1 MNTMEKLQTMGAIT
15 EGAAGLAQAV
25 ASLYSGVK
33 SAQEAEK
40 AQAWNE
46 QVWADQL
53 RQNRIENELEQ
64 KKYGLAEDQQYFTQ
78 EIARLQEAR
87 KDKENWQNTLKN
99 ARNKYADILNT
110 SRSMRK
116 ETAAAFRNR

>member
-1 MNTMEKLQTMGAIT
+1 MDTMETLQTIGAVS
-15 EGAAGLAQAV
+15 EGVAGLGQFV
-25 ASLYSGVK
+25 SSLYSGIK

-87 KDKENWQNTLKN
+87 KDKENWQNTLKT